1 MGAILAKFRK
11 EKSTAEVLEGL
22 EEKITQ
28 IEKYT
33 KNTQEQK
40 RRIVGNFLA
49 TSIGIYVIA
58 FIVFYF
64 VYFPPTWRE
73 RIVYSVPL
81 LLFPFVI
88 ILLRRLFTWYFE
100 RKLNKNSNKLTA
112 LHAEKKKILEQVM
125 DKETYKVAV
134 KLLARYGDKSSA
146 QKPLYGALTPRAP
159 SSSNL
164 AATSQR
170 LAIGQSPNAPTTT
183 SSLQDL
189 RLRSTLSTTSLTTT
203 PRQLSS
209 LRGSPVAA
217 APTAGGQAL
226 IPRPTLPITPQ
237 RRPIGG
243 TGIGQELRK
252 RTPFPI
258 VNQQGKGVLERI
270 VDVLIGDG
278 PKDRFAMICK
288 ECFSHNGMALKEDF
302 DFTTFRCAFCNA
314 LNPARKARPIAPRL
328 PEQNFSLQKR
338 DSNSSSST
346 PTDVESEN
354 DEPVAPMPILTAA
367 ATPRIQLTEPIDT
380 PVKATT
386 PFALSDTPVA
396 QCRQPEIGAGDASNV
411 IRDEYIG
418 DDTDVAA
425 TATAL
430 EEEHENVRNAASAE
444 IINNFPALHAAEDD
458 ELTKLQERFAQIYT
472 RTSEDNEDPQQ
483 AVSSTDS
490 EIGDQEQTAEM
501 DEFKKLK

>member
-33 KNTQEQK
+33 LNTQEQK

-112 LHAEKKKILEQVM
+112 LHTEKKKILEQVM

-134 KLLARYGDKSSA
+134 KLLAKYGDKTNS
-146 QKPLYGALTPRAP
+146 QKPFFAVTPRP
-159 SSSNL
+159 PVVSNL
-164 AATSQR
+164 SAASQR
-170 LAIGQSPNAPTTT
+170 LAIGQSPNAPVTTG
-183 SSLQDL
+183 SLQDL
-189 RLRSTLSTTSLTTT
+189 RLRTTLSTTSLSAT

-209 LRGSPVAA
+209 LRSSPVPPLAGTQSLLPR
-217 APTAGGQAL
+217 AP
-226 IPRPTLPITPQ
+226 LPITPQ
-237 RRPIGG
+237 RLP
-243 TGIGQELRK
+243 IGQELRK

-278 PKDRFAMICK
+278 PKDRFGMICK
-288 ECFSHNGMALKEDF
+288 ECFAHNGMALKEDF
-302 DFTTFRCAFCNA
+302 DYATFRCAFCNA

-328 PEQNFSLQKR
+328 PEQHFSPLKR
-338 DSNSSSST
+338 DSSSSST
-346 PTDVESEN
+346 PTDVDSEN
-354 DEPVAPMPILTAA
+354 DEPVGATPTPLIAT
-367 ATPRIQLTEPIDT
+367 TPRIQLTEAINT
-380 PVKATT
+380 PVKAAEASA
-386 PFALSDTPVA
+386 FEDTSVGGVR
-396 QCRQPEIGAGDASNV
+396 RQAEIGAGDGPDVTSGEAV
-411 IRDEYIG
+411 ADAAGVEKMEIEHGDEQQNE
-418 DDTDVAA
+418 
-425 TATAL
+425 AL
-430 EEEHENVRNAASAE
+430 
-444 IINNFPALHAAEDD
+444 AAEVVANLQALQAA
-458 ELTKLQERFAQIYT
+458 EANEMSRLQERFAQMYAT
-472 RTSEDNEDPQQ
+472 
-483 AVSSTDS
+483 TDT
-490 EIGDQEQTAEM
+490 EPQEQQSAGVAEAEENVEETREPAEEL

>member
-33 KNTQEQK
+33 LNTQEQK

-112 LHAEKKKILEQVM
+112 LHTEKKKILEQVM

-134 KLLARYGDKSSA
+134 KLLAKYGDKTNS
-146 QKPLYGALTPRAP
+146 QKPFFAVTPRPPAV
-159 SSSNL
+159 SNL
-164 AATSQR
+164 SAASQR
-170 LAIGQSPNAPTTT
+170 LAIGQSPNAPVTTG
-183 SSLQDL
+183 SLQDL
-189 RLRSTLSTTSLTTT
+189 RLRTTLSTTSLSAT

-209 LRGSPVAA
+209 LRSSPVA
-217 APTAGGQAL
+217 PLAGTQSL
-226 IPRPTLPITPQ
+226 LPRVPLPITPQ
-237 RRPIGG
+237 RRPM
-243 TGIGQELRK
+243 GQELRK

-278 PKDRFAMICK
+278 PKDRFGMICK
-288 ECFSHNGMALKEDF
+288 ECFAHNGMALKEDF
-302 DFTTFRCAFCNA
+302 DYATFRCAFCNA

-328 PEQNFSLQKR
+328 PEQHFSPLKR
-338 DSNSSSST
+338 DSSSSST
-346 PTDVESEN
+346 PTDVDSEN
-354 DEPVAPMPILTAA
+354 DEPVGAIPTPLIAT
-367 ATPRIQLTEPIDT
+367 TPRIQLTEAINT
-380 PVKATT
+380 PVKAAEASA
-386 PFALSDTPVA
+386 FEDTSVGGVR
-396 QCRQPEIGAGDASNV
+396 RQAEIGAGDGPDVTA
-411 IRDEYIG
+411 DEAVADAAGVEKMEIEHG
-418 DDTDVAA
+418 DEQQNE
-425 TATAL
+425 AL
-430 EEEHENVRNAASAE
+430 
-444 IINNFPALHAAEDD
+444 AAEVVANLQALQAA
-458 ELTKLQERFAQIYT
+458 EANEMSRLQERFAQMYAT
-472 RTSEDNEDPQQ
+472 
-483 AVSSTDS
+483 TDT
-490 EIGDQEQTAEM
+490 EQQEQQSVGVAEAEENIEETREPAEEL

>member
-33 KNTQEQK
+33 LNTQEQK

-112 LHAEKKKILEQVM
+112 LHTEKKKILEQVM

-134 KLLARYGDKSSA
+134 KLLAKYGDKTNG
-146 QKPLYGALTPRAP
+146 QRPFLALTPRPPAV
-159 SSSNL
+159 SNL
-164 AATSQR
+164 SAASQR
-170 LAIGQSPNAPTTT
+170 LTIGQSPNAPATT

-189 RLRSTLSTTSLTTT
+189 RLRPTLSTTSLSAT

-209 LRGSPVAA
+209 LRGSPVASLA
-217 APTAGGQAL
+217 GTQSLLPRAP
-226 IPRPTLPITPQ
+226 LPITPQ
-237 RRPIGG
+237 RRP
-243 TGIGQELRK
+243 IGQELRK

-288 ECFSHNGMALKEDF
+288 ECFAHNGMALKEDF
-302 DFTTFRCAFCNA
+302 DYATFRCAFCNA

-328 PEQNFSLQKR
+328 PEQHFSPLKR
-338 DSNSSSST
+338 DSSSSST
-346 PTDVESEN
+346 PTDVDSEN
-354 DEPVAPMPILTAA
+354 DEPVGATPTPLTAT
-367 ATPRIQLTEPIDT
+367 TPRIQLTEAINT
-380 PVKATT
+380 PVKAAEASAFEDATVG
-386 PFALSDTPVA
+386 SVR
-396 QCRQPEIGAGDASNV
+396 RQAEIGAGDGPDVTAGEV
-411 IRDEYIG
+411 VADAAGVEKMEIEHG
-418 DDTDVAA
+418 DDQENE
-425 TATAL
+425 AL
-430 EEEHENVRNAASAE
+430 
-444 IINNFPALHAAEDD
+444 AAEVVANLQALQAA
-458 ELTKLQERFAQIYT
+458 EANEMSRLQERFAQMYAT
-472 RTSEDNEDPQQ
+472 
-483 AVSSTDS
+483 TDT
-490 EIGDQEQTAEM
+490 EQQEQQSVGAAEADENAEEAREPAEEL

>member
-33 KNTQEQK
+33 LNTQEQK

-112 LHAEKKKILEQVM
+112 LHTEKKKILEQVM

-134 KLLARYGDKSSA
+134 KLLAKYGDKTNS
-146 QKPLYGALTPRAP
+146 QKPFLALTPRPPAV
-159 SSSNL
+159 SNL
-164 AATSQR
+164 SAASQR
-170 LAIGQSPNAPTTT
+170 LVIGQSPNAPATTG
-183 SSLQDL
+183 SLQDL
-189 RLRSTLSTTSLTTT
+189 RLRSTLSTTSLSTT

-209 LRGSPVAA
+209 LRGSPVASL
-217 APTAGGQAL
+217 AGTQTL
-226 IPRPTLPITPQ
+226 LPRVPLPITPQ
-237 RRPIGG
+237 RRPV
-243 TGIGQELRK
+243 GQELRK

-288 ECFSHNGMALKEDF
+288 ECFAHNG
-302 DFTTFRCAFCNA
+302 
-314 LNPARKARPIAPRL
+314 
-328 PEQNFSLQKR
+328 
-338 DSNSSSST
+338 
-346 PTDVESEN
+346 
-354 DEPVAPMPILTAA
+354 
-367 ATPRIQLTEPIDT
+367 
-380 PVKATT
+380 
-386 PFALSDTPVA
+386 
-396 QCRQPEIGAGDASNV
+396 
-411 IRDEYIG
+411 EYI
-418 DDTDVAA
+418 V
-425 TATAL
+425 
-430 EEEHENVRNAASAE
+430 VVWQ
-444 IINNFPALHAAEDD
+444 
-458 ELTKLQERFAQIYT
+458 K
-472 RTSEDNEDPQQ
+472 
-483 AVSSTDS
+483 
-490 EIGDQEQTAEM
+490 
-501 DEFKKLK
+501 

>member
-33 KNTQEQK
+33 LNTQEQK

-81 LLFPFVI
+81 LLFPI
-88 ILLRRLFTWYFE
+88 IIIFLRRLFTWYFE

-112 LHAEKKKILEQVM
+112 LHTEKKKILEQVM

-134 KLLARYGDKSSA
+134 KLLAKYGDKTNS
-146 QKPLYGALTPRAP
+146 QKPLFAATPRPPAV
-159 SSSNL
+159 SSLS
-164 AATSQR
+164 ATTQR
-170 LAIGQSPNAPTTT
+170 LAIGQSPNVPVTTG
-183 SSLQDL
+183 SLQDL
-189 RLRSTLSTTSLTTT
+189 RLRPTLSSTSLSAT
-203 PRQLSS
+203 PRQLSGIRS
-209 LRGSPVAA
+209 SPA
-217 APTAGGQAL
+217 APLAGSQAL
-226 IPRPTLPITPQ
+226 LPRAPLPITPQ
-237 RRPIGG
+237 RRPL
-243 TGIGQELRK
+243 GQELRK

-288 ECFSHNGMALKEDF
+288 ECFAHNGMALKEDF
-302 DFTTFRCAFCNA
+302 DYTTFRCAFCNA
-314 LNPARKARPIAPRL
+314 LNPARKARPVAPRL
-328 PEQNFSLQKR
+328 PEQPYSPLKR

-346 PTDVESEN
+346 PTDIDSEN
-354 DEPVAPMPILTAA
+354 DEAVGAVPTPTPSTTTM
-367 ATPRIQLTEPIDT
+367 PRIQLTEAITTPLKAPATAYEDT
-380 PVKATT
+380 PVG
-386 PFALSDTPVA
+386 VR
-396 QCRQPEIGAGDASNV
+396 RQAEIGAGDGPGVTTGECVADAAGV
-411 IRDEYIG
+411 EKMEIEKDDEEQQQNEAIAAEA
-418 DDTDVAA
+418 VAN
-425 TATAL
+425 L
-430 EEEHENVRNAASAE
+430 Q
-444 IINNFPALHAAEDD
+444 ALHAAEAN
-458 ELTKLQERFAQIYT
+458 ELSRLQERFAQMYAT
-472 RTSEDNEDPQQ
+472 TANEQDEEEQQQ
-483 AVSSTDS
+483 AVSEADAVEDVQQPS
-490 EIGDQEQTAEM
+490 AEEL

>member
-33 KNTQEQK
+33 LNTQEQK

-112 LHAEKKKILEQVM
+112 LHTEKKKILEQVM

-134 KLLARYGDKSSA
+134 KLLAKYGDKTNS
-146 QKPLYGALTPRAP
+146 QKPFFAVTPRPPAV
-159 SSSNL
+159 SNL
-164 AATSQR
+164 SAASQR
-170 LAIGQSPNAPTTT
+170 LAIGQSPNAPVTTG
-183 SSLQDL
+183 SLQDL
-189 RLRSTLSTTSLTTT
+189 RLRTTLSTTSLSAT

-209 LRGSPVAA
+209 LRSSPVAPLA
-217 APTAGGQAL
+217 GTQSLLPRAP
-226 IPRPTLPITPQ
+226 LPITPQ
-237 RRPIGG
+237 RRP
-243 TGIGQELRK
+243 IGQELRK

-278 PKDRFAMICK
+278 PKDRFGMICK
-288 ECFSHNGMALKEDF
+288 ECFAHNGMALKEDF
-302 DFTTFRCAFCNA
+302 DYATFRCAFCNA

-328 PEQNFSLQKR
+328 PEQHFSPLKR
-338 DSNSSSST
+338 DSSSSST
-346 PTDVESEN
+346 PTDVDSEN
-354 DEPVAPMPILTAA
+354 DEPVGATPTPLIAT
-367 ATPRIQLTEPIDT
+367 TPRIQLTEAINT
-380 PVKATT
+380 PVKAAEATAFEDAT
-386 PFALSDTPVA
+386 VGGVR
-396 QCRQPEIGAGDASNV
+396 RQAEIGAGDGPVVTAGEAV
-411 IRDEYIG
+411 ADAAGVEKMEIG
-418 DDTDVAA
+418 HDNEQQNEALTAEVVANLQ
-425 TATAL
+425 AL
-430 EEEHENVRNAASAE
+430 Q
-444 IINNFPALHAAEDD
+444 AAEAN
-458 ELTKLQERFAQIYT
+458 EMSRLQERFAQMYAT
-472 RTSEDNEDPQQ
+472 
-483 AVSSTDS
+483 TDT
-490 EIGDQEQTAEM
+490 EQQEQQSVGVAETEENVEETREPAEEL

>member
-11 EKSTAEVLEGL
+11 EKSTAAVLEGL

-33 KNTQEQK
+33 LNTQEQK

-81 LLFPFVI
+81 LIFPFVI

-112 LHAEKKKILEQVM
+112 LHTEKKKILEQVM

-134 KLLARYGDKSSA
+134 KLLAKYGDKTNG
-146 QKPLYGALTPRAP
+146 QKSFYALTPRP
-159 SSSNL
+159 PTVSNL
-164 AATSQR
+164 SAASQR
-170 LAIGQSPNAPTTT
+170 LAIGQTPNAPATTG
-183 SSLQDL
+183 SLQDL
-189 RLRSTLSTTSLTTT
+189 RVRSTLSSSSLSAT

-209 LRGSPVAA
+209 LRSSPA
-217 APTAGGQAL
+217 APLAGAQSL
-226 IPRPTLPITPQ
+226 LPRAPLPITPQ
-237 RRPIGG
+237 RRPIG
-243 TGIGQELRK
+243 QELGK

-288 ECFSHNGMALKEDF
+288 ECFAHNGMALKEDF
-302 DFTTFRCAFCNA
+302 DYATFRCAFCNA

-328 PEQNFSLQKR
+328 PEQHFSPLKR
-338 DSNSSSST
+338 DSSSSST
-346 PTDVESEN
+346 PTDIDSEN
-354 DEPVAPMPILTAA
+354 DEPVGAIP
-367 ATPRIQLTEPIDT
+367 TPRIQLTEAINT
-380 PVKATT
+380 PVKAAEGTA
-386 PFALSDTPVA
+386 FEEDTRVGGVRHQA
-396 QCRQPEIGAGDASNV
+396 EIGAGDGPDVTAGVTVADAVGVEKMEIEQDDAQQNEALAAKVVANLSALQAPEA
-411 IRDEYIG
+411 DEM
-418 DDTDVAA
+418 T
-425 TATAL
+425 
-430 EEEHENVRNAASAE
+430 R
-444 IINNFPALHAAEDD
+444 
-458 ELTKLQERFAQIYT
+458 LQKRFAQMYAT
-472 RTSEDNEDPQQ
+472 TNAEEQEQQQPVTVADADENAQKAEQQ
-483 AVSSTDS
+483 A
-490 EIGDQEQTAEM
+490 EEL
-501 DEFKKLK
+501 DEYKKLK